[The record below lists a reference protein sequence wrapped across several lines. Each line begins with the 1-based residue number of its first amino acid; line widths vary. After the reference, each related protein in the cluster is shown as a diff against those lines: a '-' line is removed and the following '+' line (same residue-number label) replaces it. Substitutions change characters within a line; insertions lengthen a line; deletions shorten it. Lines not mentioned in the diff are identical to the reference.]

1 VRKLME
7 QVVRRV
13 QGEICEAVSALEG
26 RAFLRDEWARVG
38 GGGGVSCVLQDGEVF
53 EKAGVNVSVVEGV
66 LSPEAARAMGGG
78 SAAGEEDLRFFAAGL
93 SVVIH
98 PRNPMAPTAHC
109 NYRYFER
116 GGEGRPAARWF
127 GGGSDLTPS
136 YLVEEDAR
144 HFHGILKGACDRHDA
159 AFYPRFKAWCDEYFL
174 LPHRGERR
182 GLGGIFFDDLHDR
195 PAQDLLSF
203 VTDCAEAFVPS
214 YVPLVSAHLGE
225 PFTPEQKR
233 WQALRR
239 GRYVEF
245 NLLQDRGTLFG
256 LRTGGR
262 IESILMS
269 LPLEARWEYAHEP
282 REGSAEAAL
291 MAVLRTPRDWA

>member
-1 VRKLME
+1 M
-7 QVVRRV
+7 
-13 QGEICEAVSALEG
+13 
-26 RAFLRDEWARVG
+26 
-38 GGGGVSCVLQDGEVF
+38 
-53 EKAGVNVSVVEGV
+53 
-66 LSPEAARAMGGG
+66 
-78 SAAGEEDLRFFAAGL
+78 
-93 SVVIH
+93 H
-98 PRNPMAPTAHC
+98 PRNPLAPTAHC

-116 GGEGRPAARWF
+116 GGERHPAAWWF
-127 GGGSDLTPS
+127 GGGSDLTPC
-136 YLVEEDAR
+136 YLVEGDAR
-144 HFHGILKGACDRHDA
+144 HFHGTLKEACDRHDA
-159 AFYPRFKAWCDEYFL
+159 GFYPRFKAACDEYFL

-195 PAQDLLSF
+195 PAADLLSF

-214 YVPLVSAHLGE
+214 YVPIVSAHLGD
-225 PFTPEQKR
+225 PFTAEQKR

-282 REGSAEAAL
+282 AAGSPEGAL
-291 MAVLRTPRDWA
+291 MAVLRSPRDWV